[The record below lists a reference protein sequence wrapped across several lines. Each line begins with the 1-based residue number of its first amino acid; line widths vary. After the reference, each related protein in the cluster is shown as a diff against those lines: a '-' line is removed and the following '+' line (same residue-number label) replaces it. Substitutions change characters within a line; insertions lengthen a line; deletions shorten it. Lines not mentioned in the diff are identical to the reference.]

1 MHDEECQSC
10 ADNPFKLPPMT
21 QKAKSQKPRLA
32 SSLTVSRQ
40 TLETLAYSLLPT
52 FIMTKDQ
59 QHSASSSARSVAPP
73 PELHFDDGSR
83 IMTEQPA
90 LAATTTSV
98 SPRGST
104 PIEMYYEI
112 DRLSQEIQMFST
124 TGDDDYAC
132 RVALQ
137 FPDELLVDAPDV
149 CWAMERALPNNN
161 YLVFILGDTT
171 FGSCCP
177 DEVSALH
184 LNANVLIH
192 YGHACLSPAASL
204 PVLYSFG
211 RTDVS
216 INVDTILQ
224 QVAMDSV
231 ENMLLLYQVRYHH
244 AMQPFNEELQ
254 ERGSLKNVLVGQVPQ
269 PCSEPTCCSDAGKEE
284 PTTGTFVVGGL
295 ELPSDVDL
303 STFTLVFIGDDNSSS
318 RQYVNVMLRF
328 MSMHN
333 GPSHYWTYSPM
344 TGELTT
350 TLPPFL
356 QRRLNRRFYLT
367 QKARDAQ
374 VYGILVG
381 TLSQQHFTSV
391 VSTLQRIIADAGK
404 SSYTFAVGKINGAK
418 LANFGEID
426 CFVLVACGEHSLL
439 DNERDLH
446 VPVITPLELD
456 IALGNA
462 EWGFYS
468 LNYSEFLRRKE
479 GETGAV
485 TEEDADAPYYSLISG
500 KYIDSKKEELD
511 LSSLPGKGQIAA
523 YKSEASNHLRN
534 REYQGLEANIGKD
547 EAHKAVPGQTGIAS
561 DYGNR

>member
-1 MHDEECQSC
+1 MSEDQKQS
-10 ADNPFKLPPMT
+10 DP
-21 QKAKSQKPRLA
+21 
-32 SSLTVSRQ
+32 SSV
-40 TLETLAYSLLPT
+40 
-52 FIMTKDQ
+52 
-59 QHSASSSARSVAPP
+59 RSVAPP
-73 PELHFDDGSR
+73 QLHFDDGSR
-83 IMTEQPA
+83 LMTEQAPA
-90 LAATTTSV
+90 SATATNITI

-104 PIEMYYEI
+104 PIDMYYEI
-112 DRLSQEIQMFST
+112 DRLSHEIQKFST
-124 TGDDDYAC
+124 TGDGYKC

-149 CWAMERALPNNN
+149 CWALEQALSNDDNDDK

-192 YGHACLSPAASL
+192 YGHACLSPSASL

-211 RTDVS
+211 MTDVS

-224 QVAMDSV
+224 QVQTNSV
-231 ENMLLLYQVRYHH
+231 ENILLLYQVRYHH
-244 AMQPFNEELQ
+244 VMPQLKEELL
-254 ERGSLKNVLVGQVPQ
+254 ERGGGLENVLVGQIPQ
-269 PCSEPTCCSDAGKEE
+269 PCSEPDACCPDASEKE
-284 PTTGTFVVGGL
+284 PTSLSTKSSNTFVVGGL

-303 STFTLVFIGDDNSSS
+303 STYTLVFIGDDNSSS

-328 MSMHN
+328 MTMEH
-333 GPSHYWTYSPM
+333 GPSQYWTFSPM

-356 QRRLNRRFYLT
+356 QRRLHRRFYLT

-391 VSTLQRIIADAGK
+391 VSTLQRIIANAGK
-404 SSYTFAVGKINGAK
+404 ASYTFAVGKINGAK

-456 IALGNA
+456 IALGNV
-462 EWGFYS
+462 EWGSYS
-468 LNYSEFLRRKE
+468 LNYSEFLQRKE
-479 GETGAV
+479 GETDGASV
-485 TEEDADAPYYSLISG
+485 AEEDADAPYYSLISG
-500 KYIDSKKEELD
+500 KYVDSKKEELD
-511 LSSLPGKGQIAA
+511 LAALPGKGQVAA

-547 EAHKAVPGQTGIAS
+547 EAHEAVPGQTGIAS

>member
-1 MHDEECQSC
+1 
-10 ADNPFKLPPMT
+10 
-21 QKAKSQKPRLA
+21 
-32 SSLTVSRQ
+32 
-40 TLETLAYSLLPT
+40 
-52 FIMTKDQ
+52 
-59 QHSASSSARSVAPP
+59 
-73 PELHFDDGSR
+73 
-83 IMTEQPA
+83 
-90 LAATTTSV
+90 
-98 SPRGST
+98 
-104 PIEMYYEI
+104 
-112 DRLSQEIQMFST
+112 
-124 TGDDDYAC
+124 
-132 RVALQ
+132 
-137 FPDELLVDAPDV
+137 
-149 CWAMERALPNNN
+149 
-161 YLVFILGDTT
+161 
-171 FGSCCP
+171 
-177 DEVSALH
+177 
-184 LNANVLIH
+184 
-192 YGHACLSPAASL
+192 
-204 PVLYSFG
+204 
-211 RTDVS
+211 
-216 INVDTILQ
+216 
-224 QVAMDSV
+224 
-231 ENMLLLYQVRYHH
+231 
-244 AMQPFNEELQ
+244 
-254 ERGSLKNVLVGQVPQ
+254 
-269 PCSEPTCCSDAGKEE
+269 
-284 PTTGTFVVGGL
+284 
-295 ELPSDVDL
+295 
-303 STFTLVFIGDDNSSS
+303 
-318 RQYVNVMLRF
+318 
-328 MSMHN
+328 
-333 GPSHYWTYSPM
+333 M

-479 GETGAV
+479 GETAGAV

-500 KYIDSKKEELD
+500 KLIDSKKEELD
-511 LSSLPGKGQIAA
+511 LSALPGKGQIAA

-534 REYQGLEANIGKD
+534 REYRGLEANIGKD
-547 EAHKAVPGQTGIAS
+547 EAHEAVPGQTGIAS